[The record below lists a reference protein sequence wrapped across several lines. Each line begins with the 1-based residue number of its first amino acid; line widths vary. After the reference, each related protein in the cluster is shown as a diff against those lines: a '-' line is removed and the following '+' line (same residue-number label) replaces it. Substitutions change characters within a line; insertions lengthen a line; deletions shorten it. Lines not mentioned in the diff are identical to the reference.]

1 MARRVFRGLGPW
13 RAIVESLKNP
23 VQQDLVAWIIPKDVL
38 SLVFSTLGVV

>member
-23 VQQDLVAWIIPKDVL
+23 VQQRIVSDDRE
-38 SLVFSTLGVV
+38 